1 MRQVIQERSVH
12 LDIAEKAFN
21 SWAWFFGPVLFRG
34 GIT

>member
-12 LDIAEKAFN
+12 LNAEKAFN